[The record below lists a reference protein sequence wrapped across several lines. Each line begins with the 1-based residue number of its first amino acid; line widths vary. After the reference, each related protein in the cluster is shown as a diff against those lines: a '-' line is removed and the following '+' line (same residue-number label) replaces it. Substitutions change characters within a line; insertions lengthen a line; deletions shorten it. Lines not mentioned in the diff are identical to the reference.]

1 MLLLRAIFNVSLEW
15 LQPLIEFPRKF
26 MLDVDLELQKLKR
39 ENYLS
44 GKVVEEINNHEQ

>member
-15 LQPLIEFPRKF
+15 LQPLIELPRKF
-26 MLDVDLELQKLKR
+26 ILDVDLEFQKLKR

-44 GKVVEEINNHEQ
+44 GKVVEEINKHEQ

>member
-15 LQPLIEFPRKF
+15 LQPLIELPRKF
-26 MLDVDLELQKLKR
+26 VLDVDLEFQKLKR

-44 GKVVEEINNHEQ
+44 GKVVEEINKHEQ

>member
-15 LQPLIEFPRKF
+15 LQPLIELPRKF
-26 MLDVDLELQKLKR
+26 MLDLDLELQKLKR

-44 GKVVEEINNHEQ
+44 NQVSNERNNNGN